1 MTALLRDLLGSAA
14 QPPTM
19 SGDASFE
26 TPDGRDRGAP
36 AAHIPGFLT
45 PEELADLLGISVRTL
60 SRWHLLRI
68 GPPRCDIGKLRLY
81 RQTSVN
87 DWLASQESE
96 PVRFRRGRGG
106 RS

>member
-1 MTALLRDLLGSAA
+1 MPPVTENAPFDTADDAEGCGAA
-14 QPPTM
+14 PHM
-19 SGDASFE
+19 
-26 TPDGRDRGAP
+26 DGYV
-36 AAHIPGFLT
+36 T
-45 PEELADLLGISVRTL
+45 PEHLADMLGVSVRTL

-96 PVRFRRGRGG
+96 PVRVRRRKGG
-106 RS
+106 RH

>member
-1 MTALLRDLLGSAA
+1 M
-14 QPPTM
+14 
-19 SGDASFE
+19 
-26 TPDGRDRGAP
+26 DGYV
-36 AAHIPGFLT
+36 T
-45 PEELADLLGISVRTL
+45 PEHLADMLGISVRTL

-81 RQTSVN
+81 RKTSVD

-96 PVRFRRGRGG
+96 PVRARRGKGG